1 MKIYLDM
8 DGVLADFF
16 AEYAVLAG
24 LPRGSS
30 YRDIPPA
37 KTDPTLNKMVGT
49 DFFYRLPKF
58 PSADKLVSIA
68 VDAAG
73 GYSICSSPLRGDHE
87 NSEIQKTRWIK
98 ENLNPQPEEII
109 ITPQKQKY
117 AKNPDGTPNV
127 LIDDRGSNITAWE
140 AAGGIAIKYQA
151 DEDSLK
157 VVLDG
162 LKRARRIGSGE
173 EDHVP
178 QQLKSIDRSKIISS
192 PDDEKEVKEARK
204 KKRKKPRAAAY
215 GPGPHG
221 GYGFVAGYSG
231 GGSGG
236 GDGGVGEASY
246 PGNLGAMETF
256 KFFNIASEEDKRK
269 LKKLIAQG
277 NKKLAWKLIQD
288 VVGVK
293 LQGKEFNENFADGKN
308 PGRKGLAK
316 RSGVDCKQSVTK
328 LRQVAKS
335 SSGEKQRMAHW
346 CANMKSG
353 KKK

>member
-1 MKIYLDM
+1 MRASDLDLPKGMKIYLDM

-58 PSADKLVSIA
+58 PTADKLVSIA

-87 NSEIQKTRWIK
+87 NSEVQKKRWIK
-98 ENLNPQPEEII
+98 EHLNPQPNEII
-109 ITPQKQKY
+109 ITPQKHKY

-178 QQLKSIDRSKIISS
+178 QELKSIDRSKVIST
-192 PDDEKEVKEARK
+192 PDDEVK
-204 KKRKKPRAAAY
+204 
-215 GPGPHG
+215 
-221 GYGFVAGYSG
+221 S
-231 GGSGG
+231 
-236 GDGGVGEASY
+236 
-246 PGNLGAMETF
+246 
-256 KFFNIASEEDKRK
+256 
-269 LKKLIAQG
+269 
-277 NKKLAWKLIQD
+277 
-288 VVGVK
+288 
-293 LQGKEFNENFADGKN
+293 ENFADGKVKGKSR
-308 PGRKGLAK
+308 PGRVK
-316 RSGVDCKQSVTK
+316 RAGASCDGSVTE
-328 LRQVAKS
+328 LRSKAKN
-335 SSGEKQRMAHW
+335 SSGERQKMYHW